1 MYWSRTGSILDL
13 FIWTVQCS
21 LWCGGGWLIS
31 THIFRLRS
39 RERLFTGIASGSLFF
54 MLFSNLLA
62 QVMSLPAA
70 YWSAA
75 VLVLGIGLLAAFL
88 SSTRPRFPIRD
99 LFVWPQIIA
108 FIALFL
114 LFVWINR
121 GLSIFDDYANL
132 PLVSVIATGDVPP
145 HFYLNPT
152 KILDYH
158 YGGHLLAAS
167 LMRVGGFF
175 PWSSLD
181 LFKAYSIAMTVVLGA
196 LWYRRFIRKDL
207 AWLWIGLVILL
218 GGGSR
223 WLLLFVPENHLQEM
237 STDVQM
243 IGSASDSGV
252 DFYSAMT
259 GPWSIEGDTSFPFP
273 FAFVN
278 SVSRPLSIAIGSSG
292 AMATMIPFLLLLL
305 AQRRWRPVPGL
316 FFGLLLTSLA
326 LVSEHIFAIIWGGIF
341 LAAGIQAWMRRSYRP
356 AIQWGW
362 TLLPGALL
370 APVMGGVLT
379 ETIQGWL
386 ARPGGPPG
394 GGIGLPQIAVRWP
407 PAFFSPHLGVLS
419 LTDLDHWAIALAEI
433 GLLLFL
439 APWVLRATP
448 GYLRSGKL
456 LMAGLSIMAV
466 ISFLLPILL
475 RFAERDRDIARL
487 TSAALMIW
495 MILGIPYAWFAY
507 QRGGKLK
514 KTAIGIGYVLVILGG
529 VALLPSQFIAIPQTR
544 LSYFVDDPDALM
556 SKAYW
561 NNLEEGAWIM
571 DLSYP
576 FRPPTLFG
584 RGTGP
589 AYQNAYRLLPEFED
603 LISNPDPISLA
614 RAGYAYM
621 YVDRKT
627 WQELS
632 ERQRAAF
639 EKACVRIVAEQKTVK
654 DFRRLFDIQDCQN
667 APP

>member
-1 MYWSRTGSILDL
+1 
-13 FIWTVQCS
+13 
-21 LWCGGGWLIS
+21 
-31 THIFRLRS
+31 
-39 RERLFTGIASGSLFF
+39 
-54 MLFSNLLA
+54 
-62 QVMSLPAA
+62 
-70 YWSAA
+70 
-75 VLVLGIGLLAAFL
+75 
-88 SSTRPRFPIRD
+88 
-99 LFVWPQIIA
+99 
-108 FIALFL
+108 
-114 LFVWINR
+114 
-121 GLSIFDDYANL
+121 
-132 PLVSVIATGDVPP
+132 
-145 HFYLNPT
+145 
-152 KILDYH
+152 
-158 YGGHLLAAS
+158 
-167 LMRVGGFF
+167 
-175 PWSSLD
+175 
-181 LFKAYSIAMTVVLGA
+181 
-196 LWYRRFIRKDL
+196 
-207 AWLWIGLVILL
+207 
-218 GGGSR
+218 
-223 WLLLFVPENHLQEM
+223 
-237 STDVQM
+237 
-243 IGSASDSGV
+243 
-252 DFYSAMT
+252 
-259 GPWSIEGDTSFPFP
+259 
-273 FAFVN
+273 
-278 SVSRPLSIAIGSSG
+278 
-292 AMATMIPFLLLLL
+292 
-305 AQRRWRPVPGL
+305 VPGL

-341 LAAGIQAWMRRSYRP
+341 LAAGIQAWMRRSYHP

-407 PAFFSPHLGVLS
+407 PAFFSPHLGALS